1 MERASKLL
9 LTLTVALMVF
19 ASKGEGARTL
29 KNADQPQNF
38 FRGIGR
44 SFPSPGFTGSFP
56 SPGFSGSFPSPGFSF
71 GPLGAGTWCSFFPGS
86 VGCVP
91 APPKSP

>member
-19 ASKGEGARTL
+19 ASNAEGARTL
-29 KNADQPQNF
+29 KNVDQPQTF
-38 FRGIGR
+38 FGGIGR
-44 SFPSPGFTGSFP
+44 SFPSPGFG
-56 SPGFSGSFPSPGFSF
+56 GSFPSPGFSF
-71 GPLGAGTWCSFFPGS
+71 GPPGTGNWCLFFPGS

-91 APPKSP
+91 SPPKSP